1 MRPPTLD
8 QLQRQST
15 WMAWRRRALAPLNVS
30 DLVTS
35 AQSRREFI
43 EGCRLLGVSSPKPHQ
58 LLINDMLAAG
68 LETNGVLIP
77 RQAGK
82 TKTLTIIALG
92 RCATRERYNVGM
104 TITTQ
109 ATKTFEI
116 FETTV
121 IDELELIWPDEDTRP
136 FKSYRGKGSQHV
148 RFPNGS
154 RFSAK
159 SPKGASFRASSY
171 DLVWIDEGGEASPEQ
186 AVDLRAAIYSTFDTR
201 EGAQLVVTGTAGTFR
216 KGQLLYEALED
227 DGNGV
232 VRYAFPEDVT
242 ADELAAWEPTEEF
255 PYGRVKDLTLAM
267 HPGIASGLTTIDKV
281 AKRFIALKERF
292 SVEYGGIFGNA
303 GEGQGAIDAQAWEA
317 IRLDV
322 VPEVPAHFALGVMPS
337 FTGKT
342 AAVVAAWRDA
352 DGKAHG
358 YVLDHRT
365 GTTWLAEYVASTARR
380 HEVPVV
386 YDIKSSDMRVEIET
400 MQRMNPSPRL
410 APQRYE
416 DVTAAAA
423 LLVKD
428 VNRGH
433 AVQYDQ
439 PMMNDAAADAVRRTT
454 GPNAWALGRPPKKD
468 QADISPLEAWAL
480 ALRYYDENPAVA
492 FIAPI
497 MAA

>member
-1 MRPPTLD
+1 MTPPTLD
-8 QLQRQST
+8 QLHDETT
-15 WMAWRRRALAPLNVS
+15 WVEWRTRALTPLNVS
-30 DLVTS
+30 DLVTTP
-35 AQSRREFI
+35 QSRAEFL
-43 EGCRLLGVSSPKPHQ
+43 EGCRLLGVLSPKPHQ

-68 LETNGVLIP
+68 METNGVLIP

-92 RCATRERYNVGM
+92 RCSLRARYNAAV

-159 SPKGASFRASSY
+159 SPKGSSFRASSY
-171 DLVWIDEGGEASPEQ
+171 DLVWLDEGGEASPEQ

-201 EGAQLVVTGTAGTFR
+201 PDAQLVVTGTAGTFR
-216 KGQLLYEALED
+216 KGQLLFEALED
-227 DGNGV
+227 AGNGV

-242 ADELAAWEPTEEF
+242 ADELAAWEPTPEA
-255 PYGRVKDLTLAM
+255 PYGRVRELTLAM
-267 HPGIASGLTTIDKV
+267 HPGIASGLTTIEKV
-281 AKRFIALKERF
+281 AKRFVALKERYA
-292 SVEYGGIFGNA
+292 VEYGGLFGNA

-317 IRLDV
+317 IRLDIL
-322 VPEVPAHFALGVMPS
+322 PEVPEHFALGVMPS
-337 FTGKT
+337 FTGRS
-342 AAVVAAWRDA
+342 ASVVAAWRDA

-358 YVLDHRT
+358 YVLDHRA
-365 GTTWLAEYVASTARR
+365 GTTWLAEAVASTARR
-380 HEVPVV
+380 HEVAVV
-386 YDIKSSDMRVEIET
+386 YDVKSSDMRVEVET

-416 DVTAAAA
+416 DVTSAAA

-433 AVQYDQ
+433 AVQYAQ
-439 PMMNDAAADAVRRTT
+439 PMMDDAAADAVRRTT

-480 ALRYYDENPAVA
+480 ALRYYDDTPAVA
-492 FIAPI
+492 FIEPI
-497 MAA
+497 MAS